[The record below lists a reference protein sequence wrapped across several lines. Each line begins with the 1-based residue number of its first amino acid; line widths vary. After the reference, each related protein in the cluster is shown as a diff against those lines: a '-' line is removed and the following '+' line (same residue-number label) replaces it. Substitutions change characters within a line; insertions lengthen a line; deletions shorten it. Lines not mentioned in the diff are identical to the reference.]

1 MARENACGARRA
13 PALAQRSAELKTC
26 VRDADV
32 PSWSLVRY
40 PLVATPRVAASA
52 CVLAAAAF
60 LAPSVPALL
69 PVAAAAPALSA
80 GCIAGFDCDMSARI
94 AKVNSFLDGKDS
106 VTGYVVRD
114 RVSGGV
120 YANSNAENQI
130 WTAST
135 IKLAIA
141 EDLLNR
147 QRVGAITLSPED
159 RTALESM
166 LATSNDN
173 AADRLWNKY
182 AGLDRMAFNNAFRA
196 NGMSG
201 LVPQPTNTA
210 LFPDWSFQKCTAAD
224 LDRLMNNVLDHMHPD
239 DRNYLLD
246 RMRSVDSNQHWGV
259 WGAGE
264 AMRPGLKNGWSD
276 EQGGWVVN
284 SVGFAGPGERYTL
297 AIMTSMGDK
306 GGYTEGSD
314 IDTKVARMLFEGR

>member
-1 MARENACGARRA
+1 M
-13 PALAQRSAELKTC
+13 
-26 VRDADV
+26 
-32 PSWSLVRY
+32 
-40 PLVATPRVAASA
+40 AASA
-52 CVLAAAAF
+52 CVLAAAAI
-60 LAPSVPALL
+60 LIPSAPHVL
-69 PVAAAAPALSA
+69 PSAAAAPLAHTSA
-80 GCIAGFDCDMSARI
+80 CLAGFDCDMSSRI
-94 AKVNSFLDGKDS
+94 AAVDKYLTGRPG

-120 YANSNAENQI
+120 YANANAENAV

-147 QRVGAITLSPED
+147 ARVGAINLTPED
-159 RTALESM
+159 RMTMESM
-166 LATSNDN
+166 LATSNDG

-182 AGLDRMAFNNAFRA
+182 AGLDRMAFNNAFRN
-196 NGMSG
+196 NGMNT

-224 LDRLMNNVLDHMHPD
+224 LDRLMDHILNVMHPD

-259 WGAGE
+259 WGAG
-264 AMRPGLKNGWSD
+264 ANMRPGLKNGWSA

-284 SVGFAGPGERYTL
+284 SVGFAGPNERYTL
-297 AIMTSMGDK
+297 AIMTSLGDQ
-306 GGYTEGSD
+306 GGYTEGAD
-314 IDTKVARMLFEGR
+314 TDTKVAEMLLAGR